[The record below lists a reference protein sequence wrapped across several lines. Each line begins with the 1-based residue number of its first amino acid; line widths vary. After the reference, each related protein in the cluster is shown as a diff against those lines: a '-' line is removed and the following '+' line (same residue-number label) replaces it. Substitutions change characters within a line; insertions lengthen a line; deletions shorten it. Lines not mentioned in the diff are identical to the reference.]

1 MTDHLPALPL
11 FDQDDRAEV
20 RDAADELMKAAQ
32 RLVDLR
38 KQVKPQRPWRP
49 SDNLT
54 PEEIADIER
63 D

>member
-1 MTDHLPALPL
+1 MTSNLPALPL
-11 FDQDDRAEV
+11 FDQDDTNEV
-20 RDAADELMKAAQ
+20 RDAADELMKAAE
-32 RLVDLR
+32 RLVELK